1 MLYLE
6 RLTLY
11 LDSLISSWFLR
22 HIARMEPSQEMR
34 TFGGNKSQDTARNS
48 QVEVA
53 EIHDRDTLALAK
65 TGKKQVL
72 QVSDFA
78 TKPLRYNI
86 DLK

>member
-1 MLYLE
+1 
-6 RLTLY
+6 
-11 LDSLISSWFLR
+11 
-22 HIARMEPSQEMR
+22 MR

-53 EIHDRDTLALAK
+53 EVHDRDTLALAK

-78 TKPLRYNI
+78 AKPLRYNI